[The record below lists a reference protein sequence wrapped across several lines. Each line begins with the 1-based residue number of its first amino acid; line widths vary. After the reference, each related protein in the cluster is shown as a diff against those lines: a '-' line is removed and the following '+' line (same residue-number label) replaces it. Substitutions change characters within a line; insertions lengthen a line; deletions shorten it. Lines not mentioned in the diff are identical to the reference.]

1 MIRKAD
7 ERDIPRL
14 AELFEQLHEFHIK
27 IRPDIFKEPP
37 DGFYERKICEILEKM
52 YVFVNA
58 DNACGINGYAA
69 VKLTDVDT
77 EDRYPRKVCFID
89 CIAVDESKRRSG
101 VGTALFGH
109 IKAFARDN
117 NCDAVQLGVNAD
129 NLTARAFY
137 ERMGLAPRTIIMDI
151 KIGEENGTLR

>member
-7 ERDIPRL
+7 EHDVPRL
-14 AELFEQLHEFHIK
+14 AELFEQLHEYHIK
-27 IRPDIFKEPP
+27 IRPDIHRKPP
-37 DGFYERKICEILEKM
+37 DGFYERKIRETLENM
-52 YVFVNA
+52 YIFVSE
-58 DNACGINGYAA
+58 DNAGIINGYAA

-89 CIAVDESKRRSG
+89 CIVVDEGSRRG
-101 VGTALFGH
+101 GTGTELFGH

-129 NLTARAFY
+129 NLTGQAFY
-137 ERMGLAPRTIIMDI
+137 KKMGLVPRTIIMDM
-151 KIGEENGTLR
+151 KIGE